1 MEWFIN
7 LLIKEL
13 LVVVLKMKISNKE
26 FAKELH
32 KPIIRKS
39 NKRKV
44 YSPFI
49 ENIWGPGLADM
60 QLMSKFNNGFSFLL
74 CVIDI
79 YSKYA
84 WVIPLNDKKIIT
96 TITNAF
102 QKILDKSNRKTN
114 KIWVD
119 KGSGFYNRTMKSWL
133 EKNCIEIYSTH
144 NERKSVIAERFIRTL
159 KNKIYKNMTPISK
172 NVYID
177 KLDDIVNKYSNT
189 YHNTIKMKL
198 VDVKSNR

>member
-1 MEWFIN
+1 M
-7 LLIKEL
+7 IKEL

>member
-60 QLMSKFNNGFSFLL
+60 QLMSKFNIGFSFLL

-172 NVYID
+172 SVYID

>member
-1 MEWFIN
+1 
-7 LLIKEL
+7 
-13 LVVVLKMKISNKE
+13 MKISNKE

>member
-1 MEWFIN
+1 
-7 LLIKEL
+7 
-13 LVVVLKMKISNKE
+13 MKISNKE

-84 WVIPLNDKKIIT
+84 WQYSKYAFKWRKELRRLLMLFKK
-96 TITNAF
+96 F
-102 QKILDKSNRKTN
+102 
-114 KIWVD
+114 
-119 KGSGFYNRTMKSWL
+119 
-133 EKNCIEIYSTH
+133 
-144 NERKSVIAERFIRTL
+144 
-159 KNKIYKNMTPISK
+159 
-172 NVYID
+172 
-177 KLDDIVNKYSNT
+177 
-189 YHNTIKMKL
+189 
-198 VDVKSNR
+198 

>member
-159 KNKIYKNMTPISK
+159 KNKIYKNMTSISK